1 MLLIWSA
8 HAYFLRIKAYYV
20 RKKRIFIQS
29 GMGYGS
35 KMLSAH
41 LILSLLPLAFEIVT
55 PRPSPLFAFPAGKDC
70 YEIETED
77 WILVSC
83 PNGKTSFKIKTKE
96 ITIDGGKIINSFE
109 SFLHKNKSFY
119 SYTICYS
126 AKYLPY
132 LCQ

>member
-1 MLLIWSA
+1 
-8 HAYFLRIKAYYV
+8 
-20 RKKRIFIQS
+20 
-29 GMGYGS
+29 MGYGS

-41 LILSLLPLAFEIVT
+41 LIISLLPLAFEIVT

-96 ITIDGGKIINSFE
+96 ITIDGGKTINIYAFFALNDS
-109 SFLHKNKSFY
+109 SL
-119 SYTICYS
+119 I
-126 AKYLPY
+126 
-132 LCQ
+132 